1 MSKTTPCFE
10 PKCNEYKQK
19 YDQCFNKWYSEV
31 FLNTS
36 SASPF
41 LSSSKSTTGSQSNV
55 GSTNKNEKICEF
67 EWNQYH
73 TCLMNS
79 LNNSNNSALKASIEK
94 TQQEIENHP
103 PFFEN
108 EDSPET
114 SK

>member
-31 FLNTS
+31 FLSTS
-36 SASPF
+36 SN
-41 LSSSKSTTGSQSNV
+41 KSTTNSQSNV

-67 EWNQYH
+67 EWNKYH

-94 TQQEIENHP
+94 TQKEIEAHP

-108 EDSPET
+108 ESSPDT